1 MAGDMD
7 GMTREERQAFRSY
20 VVPKPVCINKG
31 EGHDATVLENLRRGL
46 EENETF
52 VVRGAGR
59 LEASKGMEK
68 SLERA
73 KKFNIA
79 IMDIPLIPDGSNMG
93 SELMRYIVS
102 DILLQVQTCMDT
114 EKQEHLREKARRALE
129 EKGMRSGPKPKERP
143 EAFEELREKW
153 VNWEISANKAAKQ
166 LGISHVTFRRW
177 AREKGDR
184 LAQRPEKRD
193 VFDEVRKQ
201 WIAGGIPAS
210 EAAKQLGISQVAFLQ
225 RVMETP

>member
-31 EGHDATVLENLRRGL
+31 EGHDAAVLENLQRGL

-102 DILLQVQTCMDT
+102 DRT
-114 EKQEHLREKARRALE
+114 RRSRSICGRRLAVRWRKKE
-129 EKGMRSGPKPKERP
+129 CGRGPSRRSG
-143 EAFEELREKW
+143 
-153 VNWEISANKAAKQ
+153 
-166 LGISHVTFRRW
+166 RR
-177 AREKGDR
+177 RSRSFGR
-184 LAQRPEKRD
+184 S
-193 VFDEVRKQ
+193 
-201 WIAGGIPAS
+201 G
-210 EAAKQLGISQVAFLQ
+210 
-225 RVMETP
+225 